1 MKFIDQHL
9 PLLSWIPKARKAGF
23 LPGKPFARFSETK
36 AAYQGAKQL
45 NLPMLRDAEN
55 QPDIAALQFQIGRPR
70 NMHFQP
76 MGEDIEHLPLA
87 ENEVLFVPQSLGA
100 NRYITYYSGGYILQ
114 DIGTFVDPKGA
125 QNTKAFKTAPC
136 WGRCKV
142 YRSNHPQIEEGS
154 TYYGFWPMAAYSVR
168 RVCDVDS
175 TGFIAYNDLPSFTG
189 PKEWLKLIGMN
200 DTENL
205 YALENY
211 EYWKIGITYAR
222 ELQDMNYFGAQQ
234 LVISSASSASGQCI
248 AMSLK
253 ELNPSFKVV
262 GLTSQRNYDFVKQF
276 PFFDEVYAYE
286 DVTSSPNTDKSL
298 YFDALGWESVTKD
311 VFDHFDLSRWWIYG
325 EGSETTYIKFLKR
338 NRKGTFYSNL
348 ADSYIYQ
355 IRNGISDA
363 DMLVQCL
370 NMIEKY
376 GLERQWYTGARVIS
390 SSKELF
396 ELYHAYIN
404 NTHTGERVIYKSPL
418 LKRQQSV

>member
-1 MKFIDQHL
+1 MKLIEQLL
-9 PLLSWIPKARKAGF
+9 PLLGWIPKAKKAGF
-23 LPGKPFARFSETK
+23 LPGKLFSRVSETK
-36 AAYQGAKQL
+36 AAFRGAKQL
-45 NLPMLRDAEN
+45 NIPMLKDAEN
-55 QPDIAALQFQIGRPR
+55 QPDIAALQFQMGRPR
-70 NMHFQP
+70 NMHFLP
-76 MGEDIEHLPLA
+76 MEEDIEHLPLG
-87 ENEVLFVPQSLGA
+87 ENEVLFVPQSLAA

-114 DIGTFVDPKGA
+114 DIGTFVDPKGV
-125 QNTKAFKTAPC
+125 QNTKAFKIAPC

-142 YRSNHPQIEEGS
+142 YRSNHPQIKEGS

-175 TGFIAYNDLPSFTG
+175 TGFIAYHDLPSFTG
-189 PKEWLKLIGMN
+189 PKEWLKLIQMN
-200 DTENL
+200 DTENVH
-205 YALENY
+205 AVENY

-248 AMSLK
+248 AMCLK

-262 GLTSQRNYDFVKQF
+262 GLTSRRNYDFVKQF
-276 PFFDEVYAYE
+276 PYFDEVYTYE
-286 DVTSSPNTDKSL
+286 DVRACPGTDKSL

-311 VFDHFDLSRWWIYG
+311 VFDHFEVSRWWIYG

-363 DMLVQCL
+363 DMLEQCR

-376 GLERQWYTGARVIS
+376 DLERQWYTGARVIS

-404 NTHTGERVIYKSPL
+404 NTHTGEKMIYESPL
-418 LKRQQSV
+418 LKR